1 VQVGEQR
8 IPKDY
13 NGVSNP
19 RKEEGG
25 TKICP
30 MHLGFQIVEH
40 AQYLKRYPESNGD
53 SLSIGKCIYDIT
65 QKLVTLTKIKESLI
79 GD

>member
-1 VQVGEQR
+1 MSDLREKHR
-8 IPKDY
+8 THC
-13 NGVSNP
+13 
-19 RKEEGG
+19 KE
-25 TKICP
+25 I

>member
-30 MHLGFQIVEH
+30 N
-40 AQYLKRYPESNGD
+40 LKRYPESNGD